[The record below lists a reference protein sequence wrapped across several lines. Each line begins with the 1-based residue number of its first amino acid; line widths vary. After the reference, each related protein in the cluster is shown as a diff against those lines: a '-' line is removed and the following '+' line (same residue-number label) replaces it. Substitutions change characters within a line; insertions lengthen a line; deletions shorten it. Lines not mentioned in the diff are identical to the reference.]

1 MNLRRSDSVHDS
13 FRPRMAVLYAAIFAF
28 AGIQLPFMPVWL
40 AAKGLDAR
48 EVGLV
53 LATAMVARP
62 ILVPVATRIADR
74 HGWAKGPLA
83 LSAWL
88 ACASFFAVALSDGFV
103 AILIAF
109 AISALPQAVLLPL
122 TDAYALRGLA
132 ERGLAYGPVRLW
144 GSVAFIAA
152 NLGGGLLLQK
162 FGALDIIWALVVAL
176 IAAAIA
182 ASLQTPLASKRTEG
196 VHAAPAGPS
205 LWRSRRFV
213 AVVIAAGL
221 IQASHAVYYGFASL
235 QWAAKGW
242 DGTTIGALWAIGVIA
257 EIVLFAASGRLLT
270 ALRPFD
276 LLAIGAAGAVLRWSA
291 MAFDPPTLLVPVLQC
306 LHALTFGAA
315 HLGAMH
321 ALGRF
326 AAEHRGAT
334 AQGDYSAVV
343 ATMSAAALG
352 LAGVLVDAFGTYSYL
367 AMAAAAAL
375 AGAIIV
381 AAGRDALT

>member
-1 MNLRRSDSVHDS
+1 
-13 FRPRMAVLYAAIFAF
+13 MAVLYASIFAF

-53 LATAMVARP
+53 LASAMVARP
-62 ILVPVATRIADR
+62 IVVPVATRIADR
-74 HGWAKGPLA
+74 FGWAKGPLA
-83 LSAWL
+83 ISAWL
-88 ACASFFAVALSDGFV
+88 ACMSFFAVALSDGFA
-103 AILIAF
+103 AILVAY
-109 AISALPQAVLLPL
+109 AVSALPQAVVLPL

-132 ERGLAYGPVRLW
+132 QRNLAYGPVRLW
-144 GSVAFIAA
+144 GSVTFIAA
-152 NLGGGLLLQK
+152 NLGGGLLLQSL
-162 FGALDIIWALVVAL
+162 GALDIIWALIAAL
-176 IAAAIA
+176 IATAIA
-182 ASLQTPLASKRTEG
+182 ASLQTPLASTRAEER
-196 VHAAPAGPS
+196 HAAPSGPS

-235 QWAAKGW
+235 QWAANGW

-257 EIVLFAASGRLLT
+257 EIVLFAASGRFLT
-270 ALRPFD
+270 SLGPYD
-276 LLAIGAAGAVLRWSA
+276 LLAIGAAGGVLRWGA
-291 MAFDPPTLLVPVLQC
+291 MAFDPPTVLVPVLQC

-321 ALGRF
+321 ALARF
-326 AAEHRGAT
+326 AGQRRGAT

-343 ATMSAAALG
+343 ATMSAAAMG
-352 LAGVLVDAFGTYSYL
+352 LSGVLVETFGSYSYL

-375 AGAIIV
+375 AGVIIV
-381 AAGRDALT
+381 AAGRDTFS

>member
-1 MNLRRSDSVHDS
+1 
-13 FRPRMAVLYAAIFAF
+13 MAVLYAAIFTF
-28 AGIQLPFMPVWL
+28 AGIQMPFLPVWL

-53 LATAMVARP
+53 LATAMAARP
-62 ILVPVATRIADR
+62 VIVPVVTRIVDR
-74 HGWAKGPLA
+74 HAWAKGPLV

-88 ACASFFAVALSDGFV
+88 ACASFFAVALSDGFI

-109 AISALPQAVLLPL
+109 AISALPQAVVLPL

-132 ERGLAYGPVRLW
+132 ERNLAYGPVRLW
-144 GSVAFIAA
+144 GSVTFIAA
-152 NLGGGLLLQK
+152 NLGGGLLLQR
-162 FGALDIIWALVVAL
+162 FGALDIMWALIVAL
-176 IAAAIA
+176 FAIAVA
-182 ASLQTPLASKRTEG
+182 ASLQAPLASTRTMQ
-196 VHAAPAGPS
+196 ATPAGLS

-213 AVVIAAGL
+213 AVVIAGGL
-221 IQASHAVYYGFASL
+221 VQASHAVYYGFASL

-242 DGTTIGALWAIGVIA
+242 DGTTIGALWAVGVVA
-257 EIVLFAASGRLLT
+257 EIVLFAASGRFLT

-291 MAFDPPTLLVPVLQC
+291 MAFDPPALLVPALQC
-306 LHALTFGAA
+306 LHALSFGAA

-326 AAEHRGAT
+326 AAERRGAT

-343 ATMSAAALG
+343 ATMSALAMG
-352 LAGVLVDAFGTYSYL
+352 LAGVLVEAFGSYAYL

-375 AGAIIV
+375 GGAVIA
-381 AAGRDALT
+381 AAGRDTLA

>member
-1 MNLRRSDSVHDS
+1 
-13 FRPRMAVLYAAIFAF
+13 MAVLYASIFAF
-28 AGIQLPFMPVWL
+28 AGILMPFMPVWL

-53 LATAMVARP
+53 LASAMVARP
-62 ILVPVATRIADR
+62 IIVPVATRIADR
-74 HGWAKGPLA
+74 FGWAKGPLVI
-83 LSAWL
+83 SAWL
-88 ACASFFAVALSDGFV
+88 ACMSFFAVALSDGFV
-103 AILIAF
+103 AILIAY
-109 AISALPQAVLLPL
+109 ANSALPQAVVLPL

-144 GSVAFIAA
+144 GSVTFIAA
-152 NLGGGLLLQK
+152 NLGGGFFLQRL
-162 FGALDIIWALVVAL
+162 GALDIVWVLIAAL
-176 IAAAIA
+176 IATAIA
-182 ASLQTPLASKRTEG
+182 ASLQTPVASLRTEERDTT
-196 VHAAPAGPS
+196 HSGPS

-257 EIVLFAASGRLLT
+257 EIALFAASGRFLSRLG
-270 ALRPFD
+270 PFD
-276 LLAIGAAGAVLRWSA
+276 LLAIGAAGGVLRWCA
-291 MAFDPPTLLVPVLQC
+291 MAFDPPTLLVPALQC

-321 ALGRF
+321 ALGHF
-326 AAEHRGAT
+326 AVQHRGAT

-343 ATMSAAALG
+343 ATMSAAAMG
-352 LAGVLVDAFGTYSYL
+352 FSGVLVETFGSHAYL
-367 AMAAAAAL
+367 AMGLLAAL

-381 AAGRDALT
+381 AAGRDALG

>member
-1 MNLRRSDSVHDS
+1 M
-13 FRPRMAVLYAAIFAF
+13 
-28 AGIQLPFMPVWL
+28 
-40 AAKGLDAR
+40 
-48 EVGLV
+48 
-53 LATAMVARP
+53 
-62 ILVPVATRIADR
+62 
-74 HGWAKGPLA
+74 
-83 LSAWL
+83 
-88 ACASFFAVALSDGFV
+88 
-103 AILIAF
+103 
-109 AISALPQAVLLPL
+109 
-122 TDAYALRGLA
+122 
-132 ERGLAYGPVRLW
+132 
-144 GSVAFIAA
+144 AFIAA

-291 MAFDPPTLLVPVLQC
+291 MAFDPPTLLVPALQC

-326 AAEHRGAT
+326 AAEHRDAT

-352 LAGVLVDAFGTYSYL
+352 LAGVLVAAFGTYSYL